1 MTSQN
6 ESANKGSAE
15 TAISKTSSA
24 KSNAKNDQDN
34 PASTLSTVKTIPGVT
49 TTEVTPPPGSPETD
63 RFTLATSAKV
73 DLSGDGAKEYI
84 GLSQLKSSNPQD
96 VEKFILKINNT
107 SIEDV
112 FEFGESF
119 DGFAIVDIDKADKY
133 KEVAVHSP
141 GPSDD
146 DQYLIYWYDGS
157 SIKKV
162 GSVARWPRFAGNGIV
177 YVNGWVSFWQNTD
190 KYILTK
196 QRTLQLVPQPLHY
209 AGMKCKVK
217 TGFPIYESQNSK
229 SIIANLRT
237 GSQIFVVLA
246 DISGMENGNTW
257 YMVRSESNLLG
268 WVAESDLIPNTDL
281 RVAD

>member
-1 MTSQN
+1 MASQN
-6 ESANKGSAE
+6 ESTNKGSAE
-15 TAISKTSSA
+15 TALSSA
-24 KSNAKNDQDN
+24 SSTQSNAKIDQGDTSN
-34 PASTLSTVKTIPGVT
+34 TLSTVKTIQNMT
-49 TTEVTPPPGSPETD
+49 TTEVTPPSGSPETD
-63 RFTLATSAKV
+63 KFTLATSAKV
-73 DLSGDGAKEYI
+73 DLNGDGIKEI
-84 GLSQLKSSNPQD
+84 IAVSQVKSSNPQD
-96 VEKFILKINNT
+96 IEKFILKINNT
-107 SIEDV
+107 SVEDA

-119 DGFAIVDIDKADKY
+119 DGFAIVDIDKGDKY

-146 DQYLIYWYDGS
+146 DQYLIFWYDGS

-209 AGMKCKVK
+209 VGMKCKVK
-217 TGFPIYESQNSK
+217 TGFPIYASQNSK

-246 DISGMENGNTW
+246 DISGMENGNTR
-257 YMVRSESNLLG
+257 YMIRSESNLLG
-268 WVAESDLIPNTDL
+268 WAKDDFIQNTDL
-281 RVAD
+281 QVAD